1 MTSDYMSSTKENDH
15 PTNGSAMDEVIGQE
29 TSTAQKPRSVAKTF
43 VTPAAK
49 SAQPLHASILCP
61 RYDNP
66 IPNEVLAHALQNGHT
81 IRSYFAGGLNSTPS
95 VLGSNGNHAY
105 SQSEVQSAVQ
115 YTGADPEGY
124 FSSTAPKFRPQPT
137 SSSRAPIHVSSPSTS
152 PRARNGQ
159 AAQARATSTGGKA
172 SSAPASRRNPKD
184 WDAVQDSALLTE
196 VVEGQI
202 YIMMKAKGAKVE
214 SLQKVRRSE
223 GIPHGK
229 TNQYWESVIENL
241 ESVHHQRLTDDGR
254 SVPLFPQA
262 LKVEY
267 VKGRFEK
274 LVTDRAAKLKRLQ
287 ERKPSNST
295 EADFSTNKGDDSE
308 GDAPNDDADK
318 SDATVQ
324 NNNSLLDAYLSQ
336 VQAFDQK
343 GDDSDTGGVF
353 AAATNAGAKRASGQE
368 GEEQDDDLMERN
380 ANKPGK
386 NSKTPK
392 LPKLPGQTTVE
403 RSQSQTLEHQ
413 SRMGACFEA
422 LAKAQ
427 SPSSVED
434 FSAKVSSVASIVSNA
449 LSSTFS
455 GTVKAYYEGQKAS
468 RSCVNDSGHE
478 FCAVAGTSPPVIL
491 CKACGM
497 RP

>member
-1 MTSDYMSSTKENDH
+1 
-15 PTNGSAMDEVIGQE
+15 
-29 TSTAQKPRSVAKTF
+29 
-43 VTPAAK
+43 
-49 SAQPLHASILCP
+49 
-61 RYDNP
+61 
-66 IPNEVLAHALQNGHT
+66 
-81 IRSYFAGGLNSTPS
+81 
-95 VLGSNGNHAY
+95 
-105 SQSEVQSAVQ
+105 
-115 YTGADPEGY
+115 
-124 FSSTAPKFRPQPT
+124 
-137 SSSRAPIHVSSPSTS
+137 VSSPSTS

-324 NNNSLLDAYLSQ
+324 NN
-336 VQAFDQK
+336 K
-343 GDDSDTGGVF
+343 I
-353 AAATNAGAKRASGQE
+353 AAGRVPVT
-368 GEEQDDDLMERN
+368 
-380 ANKPGK
+380 
-386 NSKTPK
+386 
-392 LPKLPGQTTVE
+392 
-403 RSQSQTLEHQ
+403 
-413 SRMGACFEA
+413 
-422 LAKAQ
+422 
-427 SPSSVED
+427 SSS
-434 FSAKVSSVASIVSNA
+434 F
-449 LSSTFS
+449 
-455 GTVKAYYEGQKAS
+455 
-468 RSCVNDSGHE
+468 
-478 FCAVAGTSPPVIL
+478 
-491 CKACGM
+491 
-497 RP
+497 